1 MVEAELTKERE
12 ELNNVQ
18 LLKQEVVRD
27 TAATQKQLDGVTSS
41 LHPDCIITYR
51 LLIMTETLLSVIRS

>member
-51 LLIMTETLLSVIRS
+51 LLIMTETY